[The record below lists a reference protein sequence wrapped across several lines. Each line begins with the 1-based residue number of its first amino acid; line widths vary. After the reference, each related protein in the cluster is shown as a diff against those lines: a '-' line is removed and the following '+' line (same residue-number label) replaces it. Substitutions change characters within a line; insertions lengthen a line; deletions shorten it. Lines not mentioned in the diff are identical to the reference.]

1 MLLWSCCDQ
10 QAPHV
15 PHAHNGALYA
25 SFVHALFRP
34 GCSQASQVVP
44 IRLSRLHPR
53 TSTHTTSYV
62 FVPYALSLTL
72 PPPSASSNVYE
83 AAVATTINPIS
94 FSQLIDCFPL
104 DSTRFIFLLLF
115 FPSYYSP
122 SLRSQS
128 NQDEGCFVDGSCA
141 ARLRPGWRSS

>member
-1 MLLWSCCDQ
+1 M
-10 QAPHV
+10 

-34 GCSQASQVVP
+34 GRSQASQVAP

-62 FVPYALSLTL
+62 SVSYALFLTL
-72 PPPSASSNVYE
+72 TSPSASSNLHE

-94 FSQLIDCFPL
+94 SSPRDYFPL
-104 DSTRFIFLLLF
+104 ALTLFISSYFFLSF
-115 FPSYYSP
+115 YSP
-122 SLRSQS
+122 VVTIAKQPR
-128 NQDEGCFVDGSCA
+128 
-141 ARLRPGWRSS
+141 